1 MRSISSVFKDIFE
14 LSESWFSQII
24 AVTAS
29 AVIAC
34 ELLVIEV
41 IASNLE
47 FAVLINSFMLLKS
60 FNFLSADNSWLFFE
74 TDIPEV
80 KI

>member
-1 MRSISSVFKDIFE
+1 
-14 LSESWFSQII
+14 
-24 AVTAS
+24 
-29 AVIAC
+29 
-34 ELLVIEV
+34 LVIEI
-41 IASNLE
+41 IASSLE
-47 FAVLINSFMLLKS
+47 FALLINSFILLKS